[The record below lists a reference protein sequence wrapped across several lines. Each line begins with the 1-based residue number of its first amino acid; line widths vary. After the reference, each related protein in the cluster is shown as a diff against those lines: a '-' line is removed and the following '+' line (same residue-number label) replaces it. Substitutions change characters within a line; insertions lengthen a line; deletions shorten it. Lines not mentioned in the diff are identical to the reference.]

1 MQSYKHGHIDGSVH
15 SRALVVQSWS
25 HRGLC
30 IQQKFKMQLY
40 NHGHIESCVHSRALK
55 FINTLKVT

>member
-1 MQSYKHGHIDGSVH
+1 MPCSHRGLCTQQSFKMQLCNHGHIDGSVH

-30 IQQKFKMQLY
+30 AQQKFKM
-40 NHGHIESCVHSRALK
+40 
-55 FINTLKVT
+55 